1 MSDIRAGTISDAA
14 GTGPITLTKQSA
26 AKAWANLNGTSF
38 GLRDSF
44 NISSASDEGVGQYKF
59 NYSTN
64 MGNVNYSAHFS
75 AGNDVGGSSNS
86 AVFIGG
92 PNGNT
97 LLVGSTFCN
106 TRDAANTSNLDRDQV
121 FFLTHGDLA

>member
-14 GTGPITLTKQSA
+14 GTGPITMTKQSP

-38 GLRDSF
+38 GLRGSF
-44 NISSASDEGVGQYKF
+44 NISSASDQGVGQYKF

-64 MGNVNYSAHFS
+64 MGNVNYSAYFS
-75 AGNDVGGSSNS
+75 AGQTTGTANS
-86 AVFIGG
+86 TIFIGG
-92 PNGNT
+92 PNGSA

-106 TRDAANTSNLDRDQV
+106 VMNASAVQNMDRDQV

>member
-14 GTGPITLTKQSA
+14 GTGPITMTKQSP

-38 GLRDSF
+38 GLRGSF
-44 NISSASDEGVGQYKF
+44 NISSASDQGVGQYKF

-64 MGNVNYSAHFS
+64 MGNVNYSAYFS
-75 AGNDVGGSSNS
+75 AGQTTGTTTSTI
-86 AVFIGG
+86 FIGG
-92 PNGNT
+92 PNGSA

-106 TRDAANTSNLDRDQV
+106 VVNASAVQNMDRDQV